1 MLLKRRYKLNIK
13 KIMSFVN
20 VFSIANISVLLI
32 YNFEKSR
39 HFIKNIIVAIFNEE
53 LATNINDAYL
63 TMLPILK
70 LLIYIYIIFI
80 FIVVMYKIIK
90 YYINRFKQRKEA
102 MQASGI
108 NKDLYDYLNNYDK
121 KCFVITGDWGVGKTY
136 TVDNFL
142 DRYFKYENRDVYR
155 ISCFGME
162 NRKDVLEELKNIFE
176 KQDKSLRK
184 YIINIL
190 NKVPIIGGLLED
202 ALKSDYEFKDLKERS
217 IFIFDDLERINIPK
231 YQNIYTREW
240 YRVKNIKENARVA
253 TPLNEIYK
261 EFKEVERAF
270 GEIDNSLKNIKE
282 EINIEKFNVITGLVN
297 ELIERYNMKV
307 IVICN
312 KEEIDKNFFYDVF
325 ECKIESIMYKI
336 KTEHDVTANLA
347 KRNINN
353 KLYLEKNI
361 KKEIEEFFI
370 DNAQCIDNVWAKNN
384 ISNVRILSKSISA
397 FIEIVENY
405 NIEKVYYRDLFFTI
419 LITYIADFTGEISY
433 LESIEKGEMIKAF
446 YEKHILMLRTDNP
459 MAKKGILYIISSEPD
474 TYNIRWMGLDLG
486 TAWSIGIHNYE
497 GIREELEIYDNYNYE
512 EEKNIF
518 CINKELVVEKGKT
531 YKFDNLIYLLKTDA
545 ENIDKILKI
554 MKEGNVDYTS
564 HTSFR
569 YGSTI
574 FANIYD
580 KKDADKSEI
589 IFSILNAY
597 QIDDTNLF
605 KIFEKLKDV
614 IDMSEIKKQPK
625 TVGMNMNLTIQDK
638 YIKFLEEKDDIMNN

>member
-1 MLLKRRYKLNIK
+1 MK
-13 KIMSFVN
+13 KIIKEMTRKIVKLIN
-20 VFSIANISVLLI
+20 IFSIINMSMILL
-32 YNFEKSR
+32 YNFENTR
-39 HFIKNIIVAIFNEE
+39 HFIKTIIVALIDEKASVKIKDIYMELLPSLKTLMYVYFAIFFVI
-53 LATNINDAYL
+53 TI
-63 TMLPILK
+63 
-70 LLIYIYIIFI
+70 
-80 FIVVMYKIIK
+80 YKIIK
-90 YYINRFKQRKEA
+90 YYLNRYIQRNEVKK
-102 MQASGI
+102 ASGI
-108 NKDLYDYLNNYDK
+108 NKDLYDYLKNYDK

-136 TVDNFL
+136 TVNNFF
-142 DRYFKYENRDVYR
+142 DKYFKYEKRDVYR

-184 YIINIL
+184 YIINVL

-202 ALKSDYEFKDLKERS
+202 ALKSDYEFKDLKEKS

-231 YQNIYTREW
+231 YQNRHTREW
-240 YRVKNIKENARVA
+240 YRVRNIKENIREK

-261 EFKEVERAF
+261 EFKEVERGF

-325 ECKIESIMYKI
+325 ECKIESIMYNI
-336 KTEHDVTANLA
+336 KTEHDITADLA

-353 KLYLEKNI
+353 KLYLEENI
-361 KKEIEEFFI
+361 KKQIEEFFI
-370 DNAQCIDNVWAKNN
+370 DNSQCIDNIWDKNN

-405 NIEKVYYRDLFFTI
+405 NIENVYYRDLFFSI

-433 LESIEKGEMIKAF
+433 LESIAKGEMIKAF
-446 YEKHILMLRTDNP
+446 YEKHILMLRTDND
-459 MAKKGILYIISSEPD
+459 MAKKGILHIVSSDPD

-497 GIREELEIYDNYNYE
+497 GIREELEIYNNYNYE

-531 YKFDNLIYLLKTDA
+531 YKFDNLMYLLKTNA

-554 MKEGNVDYTS
+554 MKEGDVDYTS

-574 FANIYD
+574 FADIYN

-589 IFSILNAY
+589 IFSILKAY
-597 QIDDTNLF
+597 QIDDNMLS
-605 KIFEKLKDV
+605 KIFENLKDV
-614 IDMSEIKKQPK
+614 IDISEIEKQQK
-625 TVGMNMNLTIQDK
+625 TVGMNINLTIRDK
-638 YIKFLEEKDDIMNN
+638 YIKFLEEKDATIDT